1 MPARGLHERGRVIA
15 AGDIPAVLK
24 NHDVIEAYLGER
36 RPRAERRHERR
47 CWTLNATSRPATRRT
62 STSCATSTLRVEAG
76 RITGLIGLNG
86 AGKSTIIK
94 TICGFLPP
102 KSGTIVYA
110 AQDISGVAPHRLI
123 DLGICCIPQ
132 ESSLFPYLSVQDNL
146 LLPLLGR
153 PQAVRRGHARPA
165 AGGVRA
171 VSGPAGEAL
180 APAGSLSGGQQK
192 QVEFAKAWLQQPKLC
207 LIDEPSIGL
216 SPRISEEVFVWIEKF
231 AQARMGILLI
241 DHNVRRVVRMS
252 DRICVLSLG
261 KITADGTPAD
271 FEGDL
276 HQQVQQWLGLNF

>member
-1 MPARGLHERGRVIA
+1 MTGATDPALLELRDVT
-15 AGDIPAVLK
+15 AGYAQDIDVLR
-24 NHDVIEAYLGER
+24 DI
-36 RPRAERRHERR
+36 
-47 CWTLNATSRPATRRT
+47 
-62 STSCATSTLRVEAG
+62 TLRVEAG

-94 TICGFLPP
+94 AICGFLPP
-102 KSGTIVYA
+102 KSGSIVYA
-110 AQDISGVAPHRLI
+110 GQDISGIAPHRLI

-153 PQAVRRGHARPA
+153 PKQFA
-165 AGGVRA
+165 ASMRTRLQEVFELFPVLQERSA
-171 VSGPAGEAL
+171 QQV
-180 APAGSLSGGQQK
+180 GSLSGGQQK

-271 FEGDL
+271 FQGDL

>member
-1 MPARGLHERGRVIA
+1 MSDAQTQALLELRDVT
-15 AGDIPAVLK
+15 AGYAQDIDVLR
-24 NHDVIEAYLGER
+24 DI
-36 RPRAERRHERR
+36 
-47 CWTLNATSRPATRRT
+47 S
-62 STSCATSTLRVEAG
+62 LRVEAG

-102 KSGTIVYA
+102 KSGTITYA
-110 AQDISGVAPHRLI
+110 GKDISGIEPHRLI

-153 PQAVRRGHARPA
+153 PKQFAKEMRMRLQEVFELFPVLNQKR
-165 AGGVRA
+165 
-171 VSGPAGEAL
+171 L
-180 APAGSLSGGQQK
+180 QPAGSLSGGQQK
-192 QVEFAKAWLQQPKLC
+192 QVEFAKAWMQQPKLC

-216 SPRISEEVFVWIEKF
+216 SPKVSEEVFVWIEKF
-231 AQARMGILLI
+231 AQAQMGILLI

-271 FEGDL
+271 FQGDL

>member
-1 MPARGLHERGRVIA
+1 MADAQAQALLELRDVT
-15 AGDIPAVLK
+15 AGYAQDIDVLR
-24 NHDVIEAYLGER
+24 DI
-36 RPRAERRHERR
+36 
-47 CWTLNATSRPATRRT
+47 S
-62 STSCATSTLRVEAG
+62 LRVEAG

-102 KSGTIVYA
+102 KSGTITYA
-110 AQDISGVAPHRLI
+110 GKNISGIEPHRLI

-153 PQAVRRGHARPA
+153 PKQFAKEMRTRLQEVFDLFPVLNLKR
-165 AGGVRA
+165 
-171 VSGPAGEAL
+171 L
-180 APAGSLSGGQQK
+180 QPAGSLSGGQQK

-216 SPRISEEVFVWIEKF
+216 SPKVSEEVFVWIEKF
-231 AQARMGILLI
+231 AKAQMGILLI

-271 FEGDL
+271 FQGDL

>member
-1 MPARGLHERGRVIA
+1 MADAQAQALLELRDVT
-15 AGDIPAVLK
+15 AGYAQDIDVLR
-24 NHDVIEAYLGER
+24 DI
-36 RPRAERRHERR
+36 
-47 CWTLNATSRPATRRT
+47 S
-62 STSCATSTLRVEAG
+62 LRVETG

-102 KSGTIVYA
+102 KSGTITYA
-110 AQDISGVAPHRLI
+110 GKDISGIEPHRLI

-153 PQAVRRGHARPA
+153 PKQFAKEMRTRLQEVFDLFPVLNLKR
-165 AGGVRA
+165 
-171 VSGPAGEAL
+171 L
-180 APAGSLSGGQQK
+180 QPAGSLSGGQQK

-216 SPRISEEVFVWIEKF
+216 SPKVSEEVFVWIEKF
-231 AQARMGILLI
+231 AKAQMGILLI

-271 FEGDL
+271 FQGDL

>member
-1 MPARGLHERGRVIA
+1 MATVKLILAKTIRQGWRSTELSDEQSSALLEMRDVT
-15 AGDIPAVLK
+15 AGYAQDIDVLR
-24 NHDVIEAYLGER
+24 DI
-36 RPRAERRHERR
+36 
-47 CWTLNATSRPATRRT
+47 C
-62 STSCATSTLRVEAG
+62 LRVDAG

-102 KSGTIVYA
+102 KSGTIVCA
-110 AQDISGVAPHRLI
+110 GKDISGIAPHTLI

-146 LLPLLGR
+146 MLPLLGR
-153 PQAVRRGHARPA
+153 PKQFPKKVMRTRLDEVFDLFPSLHLKRWQPT
-165 AGGVRA
+165 
-171 VSGPAGEAL
+171 
-180 APAGSLSGGQQK
+180 GSLSGGQQK
-192 QVEFAKAWLQQPKLC
+192 QVEFAKAWLQQPRLC

-216 SPRISEEVFVWIEKF
+216 SPKVSEEVFVWIEKF
-231 AQARMGILLI
+231 AKAQMGILLI

-271 FEGDL
+271 FQGDL